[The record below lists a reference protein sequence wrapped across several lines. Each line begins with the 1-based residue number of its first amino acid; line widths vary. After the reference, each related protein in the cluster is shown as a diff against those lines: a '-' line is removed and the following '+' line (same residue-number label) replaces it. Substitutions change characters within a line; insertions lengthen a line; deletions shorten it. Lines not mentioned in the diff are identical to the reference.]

1 MAAVFDKFLLL
12 QLVVSVA
19 AIRTPKDACF
29 VSSWSKKTTCIKRE
43 QRTNNM
49 LVPQMYDG
57 GMTSTIARTIAIPAN
72 KKINIKNK
80 YDSTR
85 IGNLVVPT
93 VGIGTISWSSKSL
106 TTLDNPELQT
116 LVEEACASDV
126 AFFDTAERYGS
137 NLKTAF
143 GLGWGETESLISK
156 FVNKEVASD
165 ETIIGRKRSSPII
178 ATKFTPSPWRKTVE
192 SVVEACELSRQ
203 RLGVDQ
209 IDLYQMNMPDIVQPL
224 RSFGMGSSKDEV
236 YWEGLAECHRRGL
249 VKNVGVSNYGPTLLM
264 KCQDALAKKGVPLAS
279 NQIAYSL
286 IGRQNGAQ
294 ETVDKCIELGI
305 KPLACYPFAM
315 GLLTGKYSSSSVSG
329 AATTDASLESLTQ
342 SQKSPLELKDLMKY
356 ANGGSSTG
364 LPTGGIDPLLRE
376 LEMVAMDREKTI
388 AQVALN
394 YIICKGAI
402 PIPGARSISQ
412 VRDNAGAMG
421 WRLTPREVGALE
433 DAADRLGFSFEGAG
447 FKRVSEKFVG
457 YGVEK
462 WILD

>member
-1 MAAVFDKFLLL
+1 MGPIIDKLLL
-12 QLVVSVA
+12 FQLVSSV
-19 AIRTPKDACF
+19 ISSSTPTDASF
-29 VSSWSKKTTCIKRE
+29 VSSWTTRSTCLRRE
-43 QRTNNM
+43 QRTNRM

-57 GMTSTIARTIAIPAN
+57 GLTNTIARTIEIPTY
-72 KKINIKNK
+72 KKKTFSNK

-85 IGNLVVPT
+85 LGNLVVPT

-106 TTLDNPELQT
+106 TTLENLELQT
-116 LVEEACASDV
+116 LVKEACASDV

-137 NLKTAF
+137 NWKTAF
-143 GLGWGETESLISK
+143 GLGWGETESLISQ
-156 FVNKEVASD
+156 FVNKAAASD
-165 ETIIGRKRSSPII
+165 KTKIDRKRKSPTI
-178 ATKFTPSPWRKTVE
+178 ATKFTPSPWRTTVE

-224 RSFGMGSSKDEV
+224 RSFGMGSSKDEI
-236 YWEGLAECHRRGL
+236 YWEGLAECYRRGL
-249 VKNVGVSNYGPTLLM
+249 VKNIGVSNYGPTLLM

-294 ETVDKCIELGI
+294 ETVDKCTELGI

-315 GLLTGKYSSSSVSG
+315 GLLTGKYSSSTVSC
-329 AATTDASLESLTQ
+329 AATDANLSSLTQ
-342 SQKSPLELKDLMKY
+342 SKKSPLELRDLMKY
-356 ANGGSSTG
+356 ANGSNINGV
-364 LPTGGIDPLLRE
+364 PTGGIDPLLRE

-394 YIICKGAI
+394 YVICKGAI

-412 VRDNAGAMG
+412 VRDNTGAMG
-421 WRLTPREVGALE
+421 WRLSSREVSALE